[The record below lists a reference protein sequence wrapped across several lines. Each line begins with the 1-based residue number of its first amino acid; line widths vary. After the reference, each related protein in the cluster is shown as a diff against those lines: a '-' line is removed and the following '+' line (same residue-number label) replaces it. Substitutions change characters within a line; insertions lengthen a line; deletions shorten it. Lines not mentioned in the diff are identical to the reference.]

1 MRVVRSGA
9 AALTLVLI
17 LVGVVHSQS
26 GAPTFVQVTTTI
38 VKPSMV
44 AEYEDYVKKV
54 AAAAAKVGQT
64 QRVSVYQVTHGTRN
78 YTYLSAAR
86 LQNWAALDSL
96 PNPGEVMIKAHGDTD
111 GQRLIKAGRSA
122 IESSTIEVHR
132 YRPEASTNFKLVDPI
147 PAYAQLIRTTV
158 KPEGLQAYNEYVM
171 KLKAAQEQTPN
182 HPTAIRIA
190 TVQGPAFVFSTVQ
203 YFNKFAE
210 RDSWPNPNEV
220 LRKSLGEA
228 ETTRLMESSS
238 RAIASRETWTLRYR
252 ADLSRGGTRT
262 TSH

>member
-1 MRVVRSGA
+1 MRVVRSCA
-9 AALTLVLI
+9 AALALVLI
-17 LVGVVHSQS
+17 ASGAVRSQS
-26 GAPTFVQVTTTI
+26 GAPTLVQVTTTI

-54 AAAAAKVGQT
+54 GAAAAKIGQT
-64 QRVSVYQVTHGTRN
+64 PRVSVYQVTHGTRN

-86 LQNWAALDSL
+86 LQNWAALDTL
-96 PNPGEVMIKAHGDTD
+96 PNPGEVILKAHGDVE
-111 GQRLIKAGRSA
+111 GQKIITAGRSA

-132 YRPEASTNFKLVDPI
+132 YRPEASTNFKLIDPI

-158 KPEGLQAYNEYVM
+158 KPEGVTDYNEYVT
-171 KLKAAQEQTPN
+171 KLKTAQEQTPN

-210 RDSWPNPNEV
+210 RDSWPNPGDV
-220 LRKSLGEA
+220 LRKSVGEA
-228 ETTRLMESSS
+228 EATRLTESSG
-238 RAIASRETWTLRYR
+238 RAIAHRETWTIRYR
-252 ADLSRGGTRT
+252 ADLSRGGARM
-262 TSH
+262 TSN